1 MNKRKKNQENLF
13 IDNNKYMKT
22 YSFSLNSKRKC
33 DKIIKEKLQED
44 SKTLFKKYY
53 KSKNNNEND
62 IRNKNSFNDI
72 NNYYLNSQKTL
83 KNFY

>member
-1 MNKRKKNQENLF
+1 MNKKRKNKENLF
-13 IDNNKYMKT
+13 LDNNKYMKT

-53 KSKNNNEND
+53 KSKIITKMISE
-62 IRNKNSFNDI
+62 IKIHSM
-72 NNYYLNSQKTL
+72 T
-83 KNFY
+83 